1 MLPLANTLECIELTG
16 SQSKEN
22 GDQHMINVRGDFV
35 PYIRL
40 REYLNLPGERPAI
53 EQIMLVETEE
63 GRFGLVV
70 DQVLGNCSTVIKSL
84 GRCFRGVQIVSG
96 ATILGNGTVA
106 LVVDAQRLVLEAIL
120 ARVRR
125 IAAHAR
131 PLRQMISMFMQT
143 AGPRSPSGTQAGARH
158 RSAGRSFNTSHV

>member
-1 MLPLANTLECIELTG
+1 MADASFVLPLANTLECIELTG

-22 GDQHMINVRGDFV
+22 GDQHMINVRGDIV

-106 LVVDAQRLVLEAIL
+106 LVVDAQRLVLEAIR
-120 ARVRR
+120 AGAQNRR
-125 IAAHAR
+125 A
-131 PLRQMISMFMQT
+131 
-143 AGPRSPSGTQAGARH
+143 RSPTAPNDFDVHAN
-158 RSAGRSFNTSHV
+158 GRAAES